1 MNVIIDK
8 LGENGREEIQ
18 VNGLDTFELSIEV
31 IKIALAV

>member
-1 MNVIIDK
+1 MDK
-8 LGENGREEIQ
+8 FEQNGREETQ